1 MLLACQDIITRQS
14 FNMLLNMSDF
24 GEPKSPRKLASIS
37 FVPDPNPQT
46 AIGLSKPGGNTV
58 NRQKPDVT
66 AEAGVTTQQDQCKE
80 WKKRLSAILFPNT
93 DTTVPIC
100 DVCGE
105 PKKPT
110 TDDKPHELSWS
121 HQLALPREKPKGSN
135 DRMRFGFRQLEK
147 HGYDPEERPGLGAQG
162 QGITKPLALAPKRDR
177 LGLGHSASVKQL
189 VEAPQLQKNART
201 PVEAHAKVH
210 KPMNAKECKKQY
222 EEEKKKAEKFRSLFY
237 SDNHEE
243 LFNMIGATK
252 SFKDL
257 KKSTRR
263 YASP

>member
-1 MLLACQDIITRQS
+1 
-14 FNMLLNMSDF
+14 MSDF
-24 GEPKSPRKLASIS
+24 GEPKRPSNFAPIS

-46 AIGLSKPGGNTV
+46 AIGISKPCDNVVT
-58 NRQKPDVT
+58 RQNPDVT
-66 AEAGVTTQQDQCKE
+66 AEAGVVAQQGQDKE
-80 WKKRLSAILFPNT
+80 WKKRLSAILFPKT

-110 TDDKPHELSWS
+110 ADDIPHELSWS

-135 DRMRFGFRQLEK
+135 DRIRFGFRQLEK

-162 QGITKPLALAPKRDR
+162 QGITKPLALAPKRDK
-177 LGLGHSASVKQL
+177 LGLGHSASVKQS
-189 VEAPQLQKNART
+189 VEALQLHKNART
-201 PVEAHAKVH
+201 PAEAQAKVH

-222 EEEKKKAEKFRSLFY
+222 EEEKRKAEKIRNLFY
-237 SDNHEE
+237 SDDHEE

-257 KKSTRR
+257 KKSARR
-263 YASP
+263 YAER

>member
-1 MLLACQDIITRQS
+1 MADPEEDD
-14 FNMLLNMSDF
+14 MLLNMSDF
-24 GEPKSPRKLASIS
+24 GEPKRPRKLVPIS

-46 AIGLSKPGGNTV
+46 AIGLSKPGV
-58 NRQKPDVT
+58 NAVTRQKRDVT
-66 AEAGVTTQQDQCKE
+66 AEAGVAIQQEQSKE
-80 WKKRLSAILFPNT
+80 WKKRLSAIIFPNT
-93 DTTVPIC
+93 DTAVPIC

-162 QGITKPLALAPKRDR
+162 QGITKPLALTLKRNK
-177 LGLGHSASVKQL
+177 LGLGHSTNTKQP
-189 VEAPQLQKNART
+189 VEAPQLHKNART
-201 PVEAHAKVH
+201 PAETQAKVH

-222 EEEKKKAEKFRSLFY
+222 EEEKKKAEKFRNLFY

-243 LFNMIGATK
+243 LFNMIGSTK

-257 KKSTRR
+257 KVSTRR